1 MSTTLITGGTVV
13 NATGS
18 SRADV
23 LVDGESIAAVLAP
36 GSTVLG
42 HDLAAAVDE
51 VIDAE
56 GKWVIPGMV
65 DIHTHYDVEVL
76 VSPGL
81 TESVRHGITSVL
93 VGSCSLST
101 IHASPSDAGD
111 LFGRVEAIPRR
122 HVVETLDEKM
132 TWTSAQEYVA
142 ALEAL
147 PLGPNV
153 AAFIGHSDIRAAE
166 LGLDRAT
173 RKDVTPSPTELA
185 AMEAKLEE
193 ALDAGCHRSSSCS
206 TSSTARSAA
215 PAPCPRRTRRARS
228 VVG

>member
-1 MSTTLITGGTVV
+1 MAFGAIVKNGRWFDGTGTT
-13 NATGS
+13 
-18 SRADV
+18 
-23 LVDGESIAAVLAP
+23 AAVRN
-36 GSTVLG
+36 LG
-42 HDLAAAVDE
+42 IKGGRVAAVSTEPLDESGCAE